1 MVLLVVYLLFQYSWT
16 PLTLRPSSQLL
27 NPFALQP
34 RPQVVSTD
42 PQEALQIIE
51 PLRLFGN

>member
-1 MVLLVVYLLFQYSWT
+1 MVLLVVCLLFQYSWT